1 MEYLELGS
9 LSCLIA
15 PLRVTLEEVR
25 HGPRVSADVRV
36 PLHWPLS
43 DSVAIIA
50 RNGISSFLWAS
61 PSLRGQCER
70 TLKHK
75 SFWNTLNMWIWGKD
89 PLANRKGMLI
99 VGRAFATKSIFIVF
113 VPGQNGEKVWSGT
126 CCLFL
131 VVVASKGRG
140 KSGQMLFWGEKIFG
154 LSLSWDAQWSLGC
167 RNVWA

>member
-1 MEYLELGS
+1 MEYLEIRS
-9 LSCLIA
+9 LSCLIT
-15 PLRVTLEEVR
+15 PLHVALEEVR

-43 DSVAIIA
+43 DSVSVAIIT
-50 RNGISSFLWAS
+50 RNGISSFFSAS

-75 SFWNTLNMWIWGKD
+75 IFLNTLNMWIWGKD
-89 PLANRKGMLI
+89 PLANRKAMGM
-99 VGRAFATKSIFIVF
+99 VGRALATKSIFIVF

-140 KSGQMLFWGEKIFG
+140 KCGQMMLWGEKIFG
-154 LSLSWDAQWSLGC
+154 LSLSSDAQ
-167 RNVWA
+167 